1 MGHAFCAFYKT
12 SDDLA
17 DILLPYFEAGL
28 KNNEYCMCIAS
39 EPLGVD
45 GVRARMSGAIPGFD
59 KYLEKGQIEIMP
71 YAEWYFSGGVLTI
84 SAS

>member
-1 MGHAFCAFYKT
+1 MISDRDSGHDVIGRVPWGTHFCAFYKT

-45 GVRARMSGAIPGFD
+45 GSGPG
-59 KYLEKGQIEIMP
+59 
-71 YAEWYFSGGVLTI
+71 
-84 SAS
+84 